1 MYKFTVFMK
10 KSPSMTLEEFVD
22 YHRNKHAPLFLAL
35 PATKKYVR
43 RYVQSHPISN
53 STLGFRETTFDGLT
67 EIWFDDMASFEA
79 LFNDPEYLQRIRPDE
94 AKFVDLE
101 RSEILLMQE
110 NSVIS

>member
-10 KSPSMTLEEFVD
+10 RLPSMTQQEFVD
-22 YHRNKHAPLFLAL
+22 YHRNQHAPKFLAL

-43 RYVQSHPISN
+43 RYVQSHPVAASI
-53 STLGFRETTFDGLT
+53 LGFRETGFDGLT

-94 AKFVDLE
+94 ASFVDLE
-101 RSEILLMQE
+101 RSEILLMHE
-110 NSVIS
+110 NVVIN